1 MLCDNTSRNDSSQGL
16 PHFNQKEL
24 ESVLLRNINCVN
36 PNWLQSTQLIPKD
49 HSQGPYVQSNQNT
62 LLEFSAKTVSWDLTE
77 HFYY

>member
-16 PHFNQKEL
+16 PHFNQKQL
-24 ESVLLRNINCVN
+24 ESVN
-36 PNWLQSTQLIPKD
+36 PNWLRSTQLIPKD
-49 HSQGPYVQSNQNT
+49 HSQGPYVQSNQILNT